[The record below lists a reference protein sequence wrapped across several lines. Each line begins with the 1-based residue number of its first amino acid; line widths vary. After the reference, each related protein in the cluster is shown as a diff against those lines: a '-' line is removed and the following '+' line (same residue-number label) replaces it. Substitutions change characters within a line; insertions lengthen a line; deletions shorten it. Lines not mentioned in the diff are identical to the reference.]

1 MTIDTQ
7 GLRQL
12 AKVLCIRTAVN
23 GEMIEIQ
30 EAADQIDRLHA
41 ELEESSLALT
51 LAGKTNKGLMD
62 QLFRDS
68 KELRRL
74 CADRDKWRAQAKHET
89 LAGKAAA
96 EEVERLRE
104 ALRGCVKIIERERRE
119 LVDCATDPKTGG
131 VAPNDHLTQ
140 QALREYDDVLAPVRA
155 ALQGG
160 SNANS

>member
-23 GEMIEIQ
+23 GEMIEIE
-30 EAADQIDRLHA
+30 EAADQIDRLYA
-41 ELEESSLALT
+41 ELEESSRALV

-62 QLFRDS
+62 QHLRDS

-89 LAGKAAA
+89 LVGKAAA
-96 EEVERLRE
+96 EEVERLR
-104 ALRGCVKIIERERRE
+104 AILGNIAFGRVDPDKIKS
-119 LVDCATDPKTGG
+119 A
-131 VAPNDHLTQ
+131 A
-140 QALREYDDVLAPVRA
+140 RA

-160 SNANS
+160 SHE

>member
-30 EAADQIDRLHA
+30 EAADQIDALRA
-41 ELEESSLALT
+41 ELEESSRALT

-62 QLFRDS
+62 QIQRDS

-104 ALRGCVKIIERERRE
+104 ALRFYANESNWRSMSVMERGP
-119 LVDCATDPKTGG
+119 LVDEDGG
-131 VAPNDHLTQ
+131 EKA
-140 QALREYDDVLAPVRA
+140 RA
-155 ALQGG
+155 ALQGESHG
-160 SNANS
+160 